1 MEMTKFS
8 DQSDGMYFEDQKTD
22 RGNIRLGCWIPSGT
36 FRDAPTLAQPSSP
49 VGAQPAP
56 LLPKLAGD
64 QDEDENTQNSLFLLQ
79 FPQIRLKGRRPP
91 ITGTIQDPQIR
102 LVDQSSTYF

>member
-1 MEMTKFS
+1 MEMTEFS
-8 DQSDGMYFEDQKTD
+8 EQSDGMYFEDQKTD

-56 LLPKLAGD
+56 LLSRLAGD
-64 QDEDENTQNSLFLLQ
+64 EDEDENPQNSVFSLQ

-91 ITGTIQDPQIR
+91 TIGTIQDPQIR
-102 LVDQSSTYF
+102 LVDQSSAAF

>member
-49 VGAQPAP
+49 LGAQPAP

-64 QDEDENTQNSLFLLQ
+64 QDEDENTQNSLF
-79 FPQIRLKGRRPP
+79 
-91 ITGTIQDPQIR
+91 
-102 LVDQSSTYF
+102 

>member
-1 MEMTKFS
+1 MTEFS
-8 DQSDGMYFEDQKTD
+8 ERSDGMYFEDQKTD

-36 FRDAPTLAQPSSP
+36 FWDAPTLAQPSSP

-64 QDEDENTQNSLFLLQ
+64 QDENAQNSVFYSQ

-91 ITGTIQDPQIR
+91 TIGTIQDPQIR

>member
-1 MEMTKFS
+1 MEMTEFS
-8 DQSDGMYFEDQKTD
+8 EQSDGMYFEDQKTD

-36 FRDAPTLAQPSSP
+36 FWDAPTLAQPSSF

-64 QDEDENTQNSLFLLQ
+64 ENKDEDDNPQNSVF
-79 FPQIRLKGRRPP
+79 
-91 ITGTIQDPQIR
+91 
-102 LVDQSSTYF
+102 